1 MTLYMLDTNTV
12 SHLVKD
18 HPLVTKRLLNV
29 PMTSLCISA
38 VTKGELM
45 FGLARRPEAIRLR
58 KVVQEFLRRVD
69 VLPWDGDAAE
79 LYGTVR
85 AQMTAQG
92 NILAPLDLLI
102 ATHAL
107 IKDSVLVTSDHVFA
121 QVLKLRVEDWTR

>member
-1 MTLYMLDTNTV
+1 MLDTNTV

-18 HPLVTKRLLNV
+18 HPVVTGRLLNV
-29 PMTSLCISA
+29 PMALLCISA
-38 VTKGELM
+38 ITKGELM

-58 KVVQEFLRRVD
+58 TVVQEFLRRVD

-85 AQMTAQG
+85 GQMTAKD
-92 NILAPLDLLI
+92 NVLAPFDLLI

-107 IKDSVLVTSDHVFA
+107 IKDAVLVTSDHVFA
-121 QVLKLRVEDWTR
+121 QVPKLRVEDWTR